1 MPIRRLTLALG
12 AVAVIGLVALG
23 CSKDDKGSSTT
34 TTTAKATST
43 TMAASTSSSM
53 IGGNVLPPI
62 IITPD
67 MAKEG
72 GNKPIPTIHV
82 GDVVVFNMGTIPVG
96 GNVKIVQNSNPSVF
110 RVDGEGSNNGTV
122 SMNAG
127 GTALAVGTTTVQVG
141 TTKPIENFDG
151 TYVLVITAK

>member
-1 MPIRRLTLALG
+1 MSIRRLSLTLG

-23 CSKDDKGSSTT
+23 CSKDDKSSSTT
-34 TTTAKATST
+34 TTTAKATT
-43 TMAASTSSSM
+43 TTAPATSSSM
-53 IGGNVLPPI
+53 IGGNVLPPV

-82 GDVVVFNMGTIPVG
+82 GDVVVFNMGPIPVG
-96 GNVKIVQNSNPSVF
+96 GNVVIAQNSNPSVF